1 MREIVLIRITGK
13 DRPGIT
19 AALMEVL
26 ARYGVTVL
34 DMSQAVIHRSVA
46 LGVLAEI
53 PAAHAHS
60 PLFKELLYKA
70 EELGLSVKFSPVDEE
85 RYEKWV
91 RGQEAH
97 RWIITILGRSIL
109 AGHIAGLASIIT
121 DHGLNIDAIARLSS
135 RASLQADTNAS
146 RACIELVALGTP
158 RDPDLMRKRI
168 LDMCAEMEVDIA
180 FQEDTVFRRNRRLI
194 AFDMDSTLIPVEVI
208 DELARKAGV
217 VEEVSAITEAA
228 MRGELDFE
236 KSLRKRVSLLK
247 GLDEGVLEEVAAE
260 IQFTEGAERL
270 IAHLK
275 ELGYTIAILS
285 GGFTYFGR
293 RLQERLGIDYVYA
306 NELEIKDGKLTGG
319 LIGDIVDANKKAE
332 LLAKIAEKENIS
344 LKQAVAVGDGANDLK
359 MLGIAGL
366 GIAFNAKPVVKE
378 GSDQSISTLGLD
390 GILYLLGMRDRDAV
404 GS

>member
-26 ARYGVTVL
+26 ARYDVTVL

-46 LGVLAEI
+46 LGVLVEI
-53 PAAHAHS
+53 PAQHSDS

-70 EELGLSVKFSPVDEE
+70 EELGLDVKFSPVNEE

-97 RWIITILGRSIL
+97 RWIITILGRSIE
-109 AGHIAGLASIIT
+109 AAHIAGLAAIIT
-121 DHGLNIDAIARLSS
+121 EHDLNIDAITRLSS
-135 RASLQADTNAS
+135 RTSLKESAEAG

-158 RDPDLMRKRI
+158 RDVDSMRKDI
-168 LDMCAEMEVDIA
+168 MNLCAEMEVDIA

-194 AFDMDSTLIPVEVI
+194 VFDMDSTLIPVEVI

-236 KSLRKRVSLLK
+236 MSLRKRVSYLK
-247 GLDEGVLEEVAAE
+247 GLDESVLEEVASE
-260 IQFTEGAERL
+260 IEFTEGAERL

-285 GGFTYFGR
+285 GGFTYFGK
-293 RLQERLGIDYVYA
+293 RLQQRLGIDYVFA
-306 NELEIKDGKLTGG
+306 NELEIKDGSLTGG
-319 LIGDIVDANKKAE
+319 LIGDIVDAEKKAE
-332 LLAKIAEKENIS
+332 LLAHIAEKENIS

-366 GIAFNAKPVVKE
+366 GIAFHAKPVVKA
-378 GSDQSISTLGLD
+378 GSDQAISTLGLD